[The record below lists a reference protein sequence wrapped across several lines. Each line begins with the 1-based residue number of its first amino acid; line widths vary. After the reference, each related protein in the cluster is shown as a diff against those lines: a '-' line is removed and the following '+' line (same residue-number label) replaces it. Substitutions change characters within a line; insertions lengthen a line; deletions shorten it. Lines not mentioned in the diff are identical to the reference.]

1 MSRKKK
7 QYRKEEPI
15 RDAPDSFLTQVQNEI
30 KLSRD
35 FVEEKREY
43 HRTNIVKY
51 IDQTVDD
58 EKIPMNTSYAMI
70 NLDLAIE
77 MMDDQ
82 APVFLPRGIY
92 DDEIA
97 DNLNDVARFDI
108 EEMGLDQA
116 RLVLGHDRRM
126 YGVSIITKKG
136 WNADSSTPEICVKD
150 PLSWLPDPYFDYATP
165 ARFHYFEEYIPRE
178 MLSEE
183 YGFSVDAE
191 YLSSQKLDA
200 TVNNQ
205 TARNE
210 RSGYNQTPDD
220 PGMVSVIN
228 GYTYEDDTL
237 YMVTLSSDA

>member
-1 MSRKKK
+1 MAKKK
-7 QYRKEEPI
+7 RYRKEEPI

-51 IDQTVDD
+51 IDQTIDD

-108 EEMGLDQA
+108 EEM
-116 RLVLGHDRRM
+116 
-126 YGVSIITKKG
+126 
-136 WNADSSTPEICVKD
+136 
-150 PLSWLPDPYFDYATP
+150 
-165 ARFHYFEEYIPRE
+165 
-178 MLSEE
+178 
-183 YGFSVDAE
+183 
-191 YLSSQKLDA
+191 
-200 TVNNQ
+200 
-205 TARNE
+205 
-210 RSGYNQTPDD
+210 
-220 PGMVSVIN
+220 
-228 GYTYEDDTL
+228 
-237 YMVTLSSDA
+237 